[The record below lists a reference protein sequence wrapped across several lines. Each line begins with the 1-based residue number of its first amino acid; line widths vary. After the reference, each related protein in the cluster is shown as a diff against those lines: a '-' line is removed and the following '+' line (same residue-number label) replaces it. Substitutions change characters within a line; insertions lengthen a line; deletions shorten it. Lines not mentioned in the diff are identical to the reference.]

1 MLKGNDI
8 YVIMNGQ
15 AIAGSRS
22 DELTVGCETIPISSP
37 DTGQWATFI
46 AGRKSWSLTVGFLLF
61 NAKYMTR
68 RANSV
73 GHKVTIRIMPRVG
86 TEHGSDYE
94 LVGDAIITNFKV
106 TATRGNLVQGAFQ
119 FQGTGPLEMVAL

>member
-8 YVIMNGQ
+8 YVMMNGQ

-37 DTGQWATFI
+37 DTGQWEAAI
-46 AGRKSWSLTVGFLLF
+46 AGRKSWSLSVGFLLF
-61 NAKYMTR
+61 NANYMTR

-73 GHKVTIRIMPRVG
+73 GEKVTIRIMPRVG
-86 TEHGSDYE
+86 TEHESDYE

-106 TATRGNLVQGAFQ
+106 TATRGNLAQGTFQ

>member
-8 YVIMNGQ
+8 LVIMNGQ

-22 DELTVGCETIPISSP
+22 DELTVGCATIPISSP
-37 DTGQWATFI
+37 DTGQWEAAI
-46 AGRKSWSLTVGFLLF
+46 AGRKSWSLSVGFLLF
-61 NAKYMTR
+61 NANYMTR

-73 GHKVTIRIMPRVG
+73 GEKVTIRIMPRVG
-86 TEHGSDYE
+86 TEHESDYE

-106 TATRGNLVQGAFQ
+106 TATRGNLAQGTFQ

>member
-8 YVIMNGQ
+8 LVIMNGQ

-22 DELTVGCETIPISSP
+22 DELTVGCATIPISSP
-37 DTGQWATFI
+37 DTGQWEASIT
-46 AGRKSWSLTVGFLLF
+46 GRKSWGLTVGFLLF
-61 NAKYMTR
+61 NANYVTR

-73 GHKVTIRIMPRVG
+73 GDKVTIRIMPRVG
-86 TEHGSDYE
+86 TEHESDYE

-106 TATRGNLVQGAFQ
+106 TATRGNLAQGTFQ

>member
-8 YVIMNGQ
+8 YVMRNGQ
-15 AIAGSRS
+15 AIAGSSS
-22 DELTVGCETIPISSP
+22 DELTVGCATIPISSP
-37 DTGQWATFI
+37 DTGQWEAAI

-61 NAKYMTR
+61 NANYMTR

-73 GHKVTIRIMPRVG
+73 GDKVTIRIKPRVG
-86 TEHGSDYE
+86 TEHESDYE

-106 TATRGNLVQGAFQ
+106 TATRGNLAQGTFQ